1 MVADFEKRF
10 DPEVRQRYLGGTDA
24 SKIMRVNKFERGK
37 PYHLWQ
43 EKTGREDP
51 PDLSDNDAVYF
62 GAILEDTVARVYSER
77 SGNNVRNVNRTLI
90 HPEHDFI
97 RGHIDRKIEG
107 KNAGLEVKTVG
118 FRSVHEWGEE
128 GTDEIPAHY
137 ECQIMHYL
145 AITGYDYFD
154 VAVLVGGQE
163 FRIYKIRRNQQR
175 IDELIDAEVK
185 FWNEHVV
192 TDVPPMPESSDESAS
207 AWPMA
212 TDEKVAFLSHANET
226 IFRTRHS
233 IKENIDRL
241 KILMDQSDTQIQ
253 ILMGDAEIMEDMD
266 GFPVASWKNTT
277 RRGLDTKRIKKERPE
292 LYEEFASTSEG
303 RTFRIKKRREDDNA

>member
-62 GAILEDTVARVYSER
+62 GAILEDVVARVYSER
-77 SGNNVRNVNRTLI
+77 SGNNVWNVNRTLI

-145 AITGYDYFD
+145 AITKDEVLIFD
-154 VAVLVGGQE
+154 AQKQISE
-163 FRIYKIRRNQQR
+163 YKEKNW
-175 IDELIDAEVK
+175 EDA
-185 FWNEHVV
+185 
-192 TDVPPMPESSDESAS
+192 
-207 AWPMA
+207 
-212 TDEKVAFLSHANET
+212 
-226 IFRTRHS
+226 
-233 IKENIDRL
+233 
-241 KILMDQSDTQIQ
+241 
-253 ILMGDAEIMEDMD
+253 
-266 GFPVASWKNTT
+266 
-277 RRGLDTKRIKKERPE
+277 
-292 LYEEFASTSEG
+292 
-303 RTFRIKKRREDDNA
+303 REDSLLQKAEMLIGEVPFNKQKNLLTDFFFKKL